1 METTFDGTNEQA
13 RASGRRLK
21 NDLSDSVNDIK
32 ATASS
37 EIKNL
42 IADVEDLMA
51 RIADLKDADVV
62 RVRSKVQRAVDA
74 TKQSLAEGADA
85 IRQHAQS
92 VANTA
97 DDYVRDSPWQA
108 VGIAALVGAVV
119 PAQEQTPRIGVRRR
133 LGEDEGI
140 GAGHRPSPQ
149 ISRIRSGSAKPSAS
163 ESSGSTVKVEVPE

>member
-1 METTFDGTNEQA
+1 METTFDGTTEQA

-21 NDLSDSVNDIK
+21 NDLSGGVNDVK
-32 ATASS
+32 AAASS

-74 TKQSLAEGADA
+74 TKQSLADGAEA
-85 IRQHAQS
+85 IRQRAQD
-92 VANTA
+92 VAKQAQDVASTA
-97 DDYVRDSPWQA
+97 DDYVRERPWQA

-119 PAQEQTPRIGVRRR
+119 GILATRR
-133 LGEDEGI
+133 
-140 GAGHRPSPQ
+140 S
-149 ISRIRSGSAKPSAS
+149 
-163 ESSGSTVKVEVPE
+163 